1 LRDAVFRVFLHTYL
15 NSSGPGTRI
24 RGLRITHTLES
35 GEASI
40 GGSVFEMF
48 HLDYLSCFLTVLA
61 TILLARKCWIGLLL
75 AIINSVIVCAIG
87 VHTLQLGFIPA
98 NLFCICV
105 YAVSMRSW
113 FKQQTHAHP
122 DQAQRRDTDS
132 AAYGPWVH
140 PAAADRVAAGTR
152 RFPGDLTR
160 STATKTSV
168 DGLSRPPLWR
178 VRGYSTKTNN
188 FEAAITPPAWRSK
201 PSWLVTA
208 AHARTTNPDR

>member
-1 LRDAVFRVFLHTYL
+1 
-15 NSSGPGTRI
+15 
-24 RGLRITHTLES
+24 
-35 GEASI
+35 
-40 GGSVFEMF
+40 MF

-61 TILLARKCWIGLLL
+61 TILLARKCWIGLLV
-75 AIINSVIVCAIG
+75 AIINSMIVCAIG

-105 YAVSMRSW
+105 YALSMRSW
-113 FKQQTHAHP
+113 FKQQTHA

-140 PAAADRVAAGTR
+140 PATAHRIAAGTR

-178 VRGYSTKTNN
+178 GRRYSTKLTISKQPSLRLRGGANRVGWSQRRTI
-188 FEAAITPPAWRSK
+188 ERPTLTAGHSIYVARS
-201 PSWLVTA
+201 
-208 AHARTTNPDR
+208 

>member
-1 LRDAVFRVFLHTYL
+1 V
-15 NSSGPGTRI
+15 
-24 RGLRITHTLES
+24 
-35 GEASI
+35 
-40 GGSVFEMF
+40 MF

-75 AIINSVIVCAIG
+75 AIINSVIVCVIG

-105 YAVSMRSW
+105 YALSMRSW
-113 FKQQTHAHP
+113 FKQQTHAHL

-132 AAYGPWVH
+132 AVYSPWVRLATAH
-140 PAAADRVAAGTR
+140 RLAAGTR

-168 DGLSRPPLWR
+168 DGLSQPPLWR
-178 VRGYSTKTNN
+178 GRRYSTKLT
-188 FEAAITPPAWRSK
+188 ISK
-201 PSWLVTA
+201 
-208 AHARTTNPDR
+208 

>member
-1 LRDAVFRVFLHTYL
+1 
-15 NSSGPGTRI
+15 
-24 RGLRITHTLES
+24 
-35 GEASI
+35 
-40 GGSVFEMF
+40 MF

-105 YAVSMRSW
+105 YALNMRSW
-113 FKQQTHAHP
+113 FKQQTHA

-140 PAAADRVAAGTR
+140 PAMAHRIAAGTR

-168 DGLSRPPLWR
+168 DGLSRPPLR
-178 VRGYSTKTNN
+178 RGRRYSTKLT
-188 FEAAITPPAWRSK
+188 ISK
-201 PSWLVTA
+201 QPSLCLRVGANRVGWSQR
-208 AHARTTNPDR
+208 RTIDPDR

>member
-1 LRDAVFRVFLHTYL
+1 
-15 NSSGPGTRI
+15 
-24 RGLRITHTLES
+24 
-35 GEASI
+35 
-40 GGSVFEMF
+40 MF

-105 YAVSMRSW
+105 YALNMRSW

-122 DQAQRRDTDS
+122 DQAQRRDTDA
-132 AAYGPWVH
+132 AAYGPWVY
-140 PAAADRVAAGTR
+140 PATADRMAAGTR

-160 STATKTSV
+160 SIATKTSV

-178 VRGYSTKTNN
+178 GRSYSTKPT
-188 FEAAITPPAWRSK
+188 ISK
-201 PSWLVTA
+201 PPSLCLRGRANRVG
-208 AHARTTNPDR
+208 